1 MQTVLVIGNKSY
13 SSWSLRAWF
22 LLTEAGIDFEEVR
35 IALDVDDT
43 ATAIARYSPSGVVP
57 VLMIGEEIIWDS
69 LAIAETVAER
79 WPDRQLWPAEPGA
92 RAHARCISA
101 EMHSG
106 FAALREAMPMN
117 CRAMGRKVA
126 LPDRLTADI
135 DRVFKIWSDCHHRYG
150 SAGDWL
156 FGTFSV
162 ADAMFAPVV
171 LRFRTYGINLPDSAS
186 HYPRRMLESQAMQKW
201 LLAAESEVEVI
212 KREELGQ

>member
-1 MQTVLVIGNKSY
+1 
-13 SSWSLRAWF
+13 
-22 LLTEAGIDFEEVR
+22 
-35 IALDVDDT
+35 
-43 ATAIARYSPSGVVP
+43 
-57 VLMIGEEIIWDS
+57 
-69 LAIAETVAER
+69 
-79 WPDRQLWPAEPGA
+79 
-92 RAHARCISA
+92 
-101 EMHSG
+101 
-106 FAALREAMPMN
+106 
-117 CRAMGRKVA
+117 MGRNVA

-135 DRVFKIWSDCHHRYG
+135 DRVFKFWSDGHHRYG